1 MAEQKFTPRAE
12 NVLRLAQETALEL
25 GHGYVGCEHILLG
38 LLREDGSAACR
49 ALGEAGVTEEQLREQ
64 LVRTVGHGLS
74 GSLPSQGLT
83 PRARSAVEMAVAE
96 AMRFASPR
104 IGTEHLLL
112 GLLRDG
118 GNMAVRLL
126 AAVGADPK
134 RLYAAV
140 VRRINETPRTAAKEG
155 NRMLRENESGKRG
168 RGLAEFARDLTAM
181 ARMGQLDPV
190 IGRDTE
196 ITRAVQ
202 ILSRRTKNN
211 PVLIG
216 EPGVGKTAVA
226 EGLAQKIA
234 AAEVPDELMDKR
246 LLSLDLSAMVAGT
259 KYRGEFEERVKA
271 LLDEVR
277 REGNVILFLDELHT
291 IVGAGSA
298 EGAVDAANILK
309 PALGRGELRVVGATT
324 LAEYRRYIEKDAA
337 LERRFQP
344 ITVGEPTEEQALVIL
359 RALRP
364 RYESHHRL
372 KISDEALA
380 AAVTLSRR
388 YITGRFLPDKAV
400 DLMDEAASRVRM
412 GTRPDSPEL
421 RAMEAKAAEAERDR
435 AAAVAEQNYER
446 AAMLRDVEHSC
457 REQAE
462 QEREALRRAQREKQ
476 RTVGEEDV
484 AAVVSAWTGVPV
496 TRLTEDEGERLLR
509 LEDTLHAR
517 VVGQDEAVRE
527 VARALRRAR
536 AGLRDPKRPVG
547 SFLFLGPT
555 GVGKTELCR
564 ALADAVFGDEE
575 ALVRLDMSEYM
586 ERHTVSRLVGAP
598 PGYVGYDEGGQLT
611 EKVRRRPWS
620 VVLFD
625 EIEKAHEDVW
635 NLLLQILEDGVLTDA
650 QGRRVDFRN
659 TVLVMT
665 SNVGAKAI
673 TSSAAKLGFAQAED
687 GDGGFA
693 RVKETVM
700 AELRAT
706 FKPEFLNRIDST
718 VVFRRS
724 EPRGRFGHCAADA
737 RGHRAARR
745 GARRHADGRGRGG
758 RAHRGRGL
766 RPALRRAAPAPRD
779 PRRGGGRRGR
789 AAAQRN
795 APRGRRRPHRAR
807 RTERSAFG
815 GRSRRSPPRRRHKK
829 RVSRRLTLFDV
840 PFSALKE
847 KMQQLAAVRDEGTVL
862 AGLFGVHA
870 AAPAVDAAV
879 VEQIR
884 HGIAVVPARR
894 GERFV
899 VGEEQQAVVHVRR
912 VQTLGE
918 GLDKPAVE
926 PFDGLHLALEVAVVG
941 AFVGRLE
948 VQADEVVLLKARP
961 CGL

>member
-1 MAEQKFTPRAE
+1 M
-12 NVLRLAQETALEL
+12 
-25 GHGYVGCEHILLG
+25 
-38 LLREDGSAACR
+38 
-49 ALGEAGVTEEQLREQ
+49 
-64 LVRTVGHGLS
+64 
-74 GSLPSQGLT
+74 
-83 PRARSAVEMAVAE
+83 
-96 AMRFASPR
+96 
-104 IGTEHLLL
+104 
-112 GLLRDG
+112 
-118 GNMAVRLL
+118 
-126 AAVGADPK
+126 
-134 RLYAAV
+134 
-140 VRRINETPRTAAKEG
+140 
-155 NRMLRENESGKRG
+155 
-168 RGLAEFARDLTAM
+168 
-181 ARMGQLDPV
+181 
-190 IGRDTE
+190 
-196 ITRAVQ
+196 
-202 ILSRRTKNN
+202 
-211 PVLIG
+211 
-216 EPGVGKTAVA
+216 
-226 EGLAQKIA
+226 
-234 AAEVPDELMDKR
+234 
-246 LLSLDLSAMVAGT
+246 
-259 KYRGEFEERVKA
+259 KA

-344 ITVGEPTEEQALVIL
+344 ITVGEPTEEQALAIL

-687 GDGGFA
+687 SDGGFA

-718 VVFRRS
+718 VVFRRLS
-724 EPRGRFGHCAADA
+724 RADVSA
-737 RGHRAARR
+737 IARR
-745 GARRHADGRGRGG
+745 MLEATVQ
-758 RAHRGRGL
+758 
-766 RPALRRAAPAPRD
+766 
-779 PRRGGGRRGR
+779 R
-789 AAAQRN
+789 AAAL
-795 APRGRRRPHRAR
+795 GV
-807 RTERSAFG
+807 T
-815 GRSRRSPPRRRHKK
+815 
-829 RVSRRLTLFDV
+829 LTV
-840 PFSALKE
+840 E
-847 KMQQLAAVRDEGTVL
+847 
-862 AGLFGVHA
+862 
-870 AAPAVDAAV
+870 DAAV
-879 VEQIR
+879 ERIADEGFDPLYGARPLRRVIRAEVEDAVAELLLGGTLHAGGAAR
-884 HGIAVVPARR
+884 IAAEDGALR
-894 GERFV
+894 
-899 VGEEQQAVVHVRR
+899 VRR
-912 VQTLGE
+912 E
-918 GLDKPAVE
+918 EPSIPAAAE
-926 PFDGLHLALEVAVVG
+926 T
-941 AFVGRLE
+941 
-948 VQADEVVLLKARP
+948 
-961 CGL
+961 

>member
-1 MAEQKFTPRAE
+1 MNAEKYTQKTLDA
-12 NVLRLAQETALEL
+12 VKTAQSMAQENGNQYLTPEHLLYALVDQDGGL
-25 GHGYVGCEHILLG
+25 IASLFGKMGVDCDG
-38 LLREDGSAACR
+38 LLSELDTLIRRLPKVSGGSGEVYASPETGKILNLAEKTAEKLHDDYISVEHLMLAIFSEGTSDVKQLLQSHGITR
-49 ALGEAGVTEEQLREQ
+49 SRFTDELSKVKTAPVTSDNPEETYDALKKYGTD
-64 LVRTVGHGLS
+64 LVE
-74 GSLPSQGLT
+74 
-83 PRARSAVEMAVAE
+83 RARS
-96 AMRFASPR
+96 
-104 IGTEHLLL
+104 
-112 GLLRDG
+112 
-118 GNMAVRLL
+118 
-126 AAVGADPK
+126 
-134 RLYAAV
+134 
-140 VRRINETPRTAAKEG
+140 KE
-155 NRMLRENESGKRG
+155 
-168 RGLAEFARDLTAM
+168 
-181 ARMGQLDPV
+181 LDPV
-190 IGRDTE
+190 IGRDAE
-196 ITRAVQ
+196 IRNVIR
-202 ILSRRTKNN
+202 ILSRKTKNN

-344 ITVGEPTEEQALVIL
+344 ITVGEPTEEQALAIL

-687 GDGGFA
+687 SDGGFA

-718 VVFRRS
+718 VVFRRLS
-724 EPRGRFGHCAADA
+724 RADVSA
-737 RGHRAARR
+737 IARR
-745 GARRHADGRGRGG
+745 MLKATVQ
-758 RAHRGRGL
+758 
-766 RPALRRAAPAPRD
+766 
-779 PRRGGGRRGR
+779 R
-789 AAAQRN
+789 AAAL
-795 APRGRRRPHRAR
+795 GV
-807 RTERSAFG
+807 T
-815 GRSRRSPPRRRHKK
+815 
-829 RVSRRLTLFDV
+829 LTV
-840 PFSALKE
+840 E
-847 KMQQLAAVRDEGTVL
+847 
-862 AGLFGVHA
+862 
-870 AAPAVDAAV
+870 DAAV
-879 VEQIR
+879 ERIADEGFDPLYGARPLRRVIRAEVEDAVAELLLSGALHAGDAAR
-884 HGIAVVPARR
+884 IAAEDGTLR
-894 GERFV
+894 
-899 VGEEQQAVVHVRR
+899 VRR
-912 VQTLGE
+912 E
-918 GLDKPAVE
+918 EPSIPAAAE
-926 PFDGLHLALEVAVVG
+926 T
-941 AFVGRLE
+941 
-948 VQADEVVLLKARP
+948 
-961 CGL
+961 

>member
-1 MAEQKFTPRAE
+1 M
-12 NVLRLAQETALEL
+12 
-25 GHGYVGCEHILLG
+25 
-38 LLREDGSAACR
+38 
-49 ALGEAGVTEEQLREQ
+49 
-64 LVRTVGHGLS
+64 
-74 GSLPSQGLT
+74 
-83 PRARSAVEMAVAE
+83 
-96 AMRFASPR
+96 
-104 IGTEHLLL
+104 
-112 GLLRDG
+112 
-118 GNMAVRLL
+118 
-126 AAVGADPK
+126 
-134 RLYAAV
+134 
-140 VRRINETPRTAAKEG
+140 
-155 NRMLRENESGKRG
+155 
-168 RGLAEFARDLTAM
+168 
-181 ARMGQLDPV
+181 
-190 IGRDTE
+190 
-196 ITRAVQ
+196 
-202 ILSRRTKNN
+202 
-211 PVLIG
+211 
-216 EPGVGKTAVA
+216 A

-344 ITVGEPTEEQALVIL
+344 ITVGEPTEEQALAIL

-718 VVFRRS
+718 VVFRRLS
-724 EPRGRFGHCAADA
+724 RADVSA
-737 RGHRAARR
+737 IARR
-745 GARRHADGRGRGG
+745 MLKATVQ
-758 RAHRGRGL
+758 
-766 RPALRRAAPAPRD
+766 
-779 PRRGGGRRGR
+779 R
-789 AAAQRN
+789 AAAL
-795 APRGRRRPHRAR
+795 GV
-807 RTERSAFG
+807 T
-815 GRSRRSPPRRRHKK
+815 
-829 RVSRRLTLFDV
+829 LTV
-840 PFSALKE
+840 E
-847 KMQQLAAVRDEGTVL
+847 
-862 AGLFGVHA
+862 
-870 AAPAVDAAV
+870 DAAV
-879 VEQIR
+879 ERIADEGFDPLYGARPLRRVIRAEVEDAVAELLLSGALHAGGAAR
-884 HGIAVVPARR
+884 IAAEDGTLR
-894 GERFV
+894 
-899 VGEEQQAVVHVRR
+899 VRR
-912 VQTLGE
+912 E
-918 GLDKPAVE
+918 EPSIPATAE
-926 PFDGLHLALEVAVVG
+926 T
-941 AFVGRLE
+941 
-948 VQADEVVLLKARP
+948 
-961 CGL
+961 

>member
-1 MAEQKFTPRAE
+1 MNDRKFSLKAEH
-12 NVLRLAQETALEL
+12 VLRCAQAAAGEL
-25 GHGYVGCEHILLG
+25 GHGYVGCEHLL
-38 LLREDGSAACR
+38 LAMLREEDDAACR
-49 ALGEAGVTEEQLREQ
+49 ALNASGVYEPAVRERMIEK
-64 LVRTVGHGLS
+64 LGRGTAERSTV
-74 GSLPSQGLT
+74 QGLT
-83 PRARSAVEMAVAE
+83 PHARCAVELAVGE
-96 AMRFASPR
+96 ALRAGSGE
-104 IGTEHLLL
+104 IEAGHLLL
-112 GLLRDG
+112 GILRDS

-126 AAVGADPK
+126 RSLGVDTK
-134 RLYAAV
+134 KLYSDTLRAMSLSPRKLPLPE
-140 VRRINETPRTAAKEG
+140 VRASRAEAK
-155 NRMLRENESGKRG
+155 NGKT
-168 RGLAEFARDLTAM
+168 LLEFSRDLTAM
-181 ARMGQLDPV
+181 AREGRLDPV
-190 IGRDTE
+190 IGREKE
-196 ITRAVQ
+196 IARALR
-202 ILSRRTKNN
+202 ILTRRTKNN

-216 EPGVGKTAVA
+216 EPGVGKTAIA
-226 EGLAQKIA
+226 EGLAEKIA
-234 AAEVPDELMDKR
+234 AGDVPEELLDKR
-246 LLSLDLSAMVAGT
+246 ILLLDLSGMVAGT
-259 KYRGEFEERVKA
+259 KYRGEFEERIRAV
-271 LLDEVR
+271 LDEVR
-277 REGNVILFLDELHT
+277 RDGNVILFIDELHT

-344 ITVGEPTEEQALVIL
+344 ITVGEPTEEQALAIL

-496 TRLTEDEGERLLR
+496 TRLTEHEGERLLR

-718 VVFRRS
+718 VVFRRLS
-724 EPRGRFGHCAADA
+724 RADVSA
-737 RGHRAARR
+737 IARR
-745 GARRHADGRGRGG
+745 MLKATVQ
-758 RAHRGRGL
+758 
-766 RPALRRAAPAPRD
+766 
-779 PRRGGGRRGR
+779 R
-789 AAAQRN
+789 AAAL
-795 APRGRRRPHRAR
+795 GV
-807 RTERSAFG
+807 T
-815 GRSRRSPPRRRHKK
+815 
-829 RVSRRLTLFDV
+829 LTV
-840 PFSALKE
+840 E
-847 KMQQLAAVRDEGTVL
+847 
-862 AGLFGVHA
+862 
-870 AAPAVDAAV
+870 DAAV
-879 VEQIR
+879 ERIADEGFDPLYGARPLRRVIRAEVEDAVAELLLSGTLHAGDAAR
-884 HGIAVVPARR
+884 IAAEDGALR
-894 GERFV
+894 
-899 VGEEQQAVVHVRR
+899 VRR
-912 VQTLGE
+912 E
-918 GLDKPAVE
+918 EPSIPAAAE
-926 PFDGLHLALEVAVVG
+926 T
-941 AFVGRLE
+941 
-948 VQADEVVLLKARP
+948 
-961 CGL
+961 

>member
-1 MAEQKFTPRAE
+1 
-12 NVLRLAQETALEL
+12 
-25 GHGYVGCEHILLG
+25 
-38 LLREDGSAACR
+38 
-49 ALGEAGVTEEQLREQ
+49 
-64 LVRTVGHGLS
+64 
-74 GSLPSQGLT
+74 
-83 PRARSAVEMAVAE
+83 
-96 AMRFASPR
+96 
-104 IGTEHLLL
+104 
-112 GLLRDG
+112 
-118 GNMAVRLL
+118 
-126 AAVGADPK
+126 
-134 RLYAAV
+134 
-140 VRRINETPRTAAKEG
+140 
-155 NRMLRENESGKRG
+155 MLRENESGKRG

-344 ITVGEPTEEQALVIL
+344 ITVGEPTEEQALAIL

-687 GDGGFA
+687 GDDGFA

-718 VVFRRS
+718 VVFRRLS
-724 EPRGRFGHCAADA
+724 RADVSVI
-737 RGHRAARR
+737 ARR
-745 GARRHADGRGRGG
+745 MLKATVQ
-758 RAHRGRGL
+758 
-766 RPALRRAAPAPRD
+766 
-779 PRRGGGRRGR
+779 R
-789 AAAQRN
+789 AAAL
-795 APRGRRRPHRAR
+795 GV
-807 RTERSAFG
+807 T
-815 GRSRRSPPRRRHKK
+815 
-829 RVSRRLTLFDV
+829 LTV
-840 PFSALKE
+840 E
-847 KMQQLAAVRDEGTVL
+847 
-862 AGLFGVHA
+862 
-870 AAPAVDAAV
+870 DAAV
-879 VEQIR
+879 ERIADEGFDPLYGARPLRRVIRAEVEDAVAELLLSGTLHAGGAAR
-884 HGIAVVPARR
+884 IAAEDGALR
-894 GERFV
+894 
-899 VGEEQQAVVHVRR
+899 VRR
-912 VQTLGE
+912 E
-918 GLDKPAVE
+918 EPSIPAAAE
-926 PFDGLHLALEVAVVG
+926 T
-941 AFVGRLE
+941 
-948 VQADEVVLLKARP
+948 
-961 CGL
+961 

>member
-1 MAEQKFTPRAE
+1 
-12 NVLRLAQETALEL
+12 
-25 GHGYVGCEHILLG
+25 
-38 LLREDGSAACR
+38 
-49 ALGEAGVTEEQLREQ
+49 
-64 LVRTVGHGLS
+64 
-74 GSLPSQGLT
+74 
-83 PRARSAVEMAVAE
+83 
-96 AMRFASPR
+96 
-104 IGTEHLLL
+104 
-112 GLLRDG
+112 
-118 GNMAVRLL
+118 
-126 AAVGADPK
+126 
-134 RLYAAV
+134 
-140 VRRINETPRTAAKEG
+140 
-155 NRMLRENESGKRG
+155 
-168 RGLAEFARDLTAM
+168 M

-718 VVFRRS
+718 VVFRRLS
-724 EPRGRFGHCAADA
+724 RADVSA
-737 RGHRAARR
+737 IARR
-745 GARRHADGRGRGG
+745 MLKATVQ
-758 RAHRGRGL
+758 
-766 RPALRRAAPAPRD
+766 
-779 PRRGGGRRGR
+779 R
-789 AAAQRN
+789 AAAL
-795 APRGRRRPHRAR
+795 GV
-807 RTERSAFG
+807 T
-815 GRSRRSPPRRRHKK
+815 
-829 RVSRRLTLFDV
+829 LTV
-840 PFSALKE
+840 E
-847 KMQQLAAVRDEGTVL
+847 
-862 AGLFGVHA
+862 
-870 AAPAVDAAV
+870 DAAV
-879 VEQIR
+879 ERIADEGFDPLYGARPLRRVIRAEVEDAVAELLLSGTLHAGDAAR
-884 HGIAVVPARR
+884 IAAEDGALR
-894 GERFV
+894 
-899 VGEEQQAVVHVRR
+899 VRR
-912 VQTLGE
+912 E
-918 GLDKPAVE
+918 EPSIPAAAE
-926 PFDGLHLALEVAVVG
+926 T
-941 AFVGRLE
+941 
-948 VQADEVVLLKARP
+948 
-961 CGL
+961 

>member
-1 MAEQKFTPRAE
+1 M
-12 NVLRLAQETALEL
+12 
-25 GHGYVGCEHILLG
+25 
-38 LLREDGSAACR
+38 
-49 ALGEAGVTEEQLREQ
+49 
-64 LVRTVGHGLS
+64 
-74 GSLPSQGLT
+74 
-83 PRARSAVEMAVAE
+83 
-96 AMRFASPR
+96 
-104 IGTEHLLL
+104 
-112 GLLRDG
+112 
-118 GNMAVRLL
+118 
-126 AAVGADPK
+126 
-134 RLYAAV
+134 
-140 VRRINETPRTAAKEG
+140 
-155 NRMLRENESGKRG
+155 
-168 RGLAEFARDLTAM
+168 
-181 ARMGQLDPV
+181 
-190 IGRDTE
+190 
-196 ITRAVQ
+196 
-202 ILSRRTKNN
+202 
-211 PVLIG
+211 
-216 EPGVGKTAVA
+216 A

-344 ITVGEPTEEQALVIL
+344 ITVGEPTEEQALAIL

-527 VARALRRAR
+527 VAHALRRAR

-718 VVFRRS
+718 VVFRRLS
-724 EPRGRFGHCAADA
+724 RADVSA
-737 RGHRAARR
+737 IARR
-745 GARRHADGRGRGG
+745 MLEATVQ
-758 RAHRGRGL
+758 
-766 RPALRRAAPAPRD
+766 
-779 PRRGGGRRGR
+779 R
-789 AAAQRN
+789 AAAL
-795 APRGRRRPHRAR
+795 GV
-807 RTERSAFG
+807 T
-815 GRSRRSPPRRRHKK
+815 
-829 RVSRRLTLFDV
+829 LTV
-840 PFSALKE
+840 E
-847 KMQQLAAVRDEGTVL
+847 
-862 AGLFGVHA
+862 
-870 AAPAVDAAV
+870 DAAV
-879 VEQIR
+879 ERIADEGFDPLYGARPLRRVIRAEVED
-884 HGIAVVPARR
+884 AVAELLLSGTLHAGGAARIGAEDGTLR
-894 GERFV
+894 
-899 VGEEQQAVVHVRR
+899 VRR
-912 VQTLGE
+912 E
-918 GLDKPAVE
+918 EPSIPAAAE
-926 PFDGLHLALEVAVVG
+926 T
-941 AFVGRLE
+941 
-948 VQADEVVLLKARP
+948 
-961 CGL
+961 

>member
-1 MAEQKFTPRAE
+1 MRKPGYSAALSCVLVRAE
-12 NVLRLAQETALEL
+12 SAAREL
-25 GHGYVGCEHILLG
+25 G
-38 LLREDGSAACR
+38 S
-49 ALGEAGVTEEQLREQ
+49 GVT
-64 LVRTVGHGLS
+64 
-74 GSLPSQGLT
+74 
-83 PRARSAVEMAVAE
+83 
-96 AMRFASPR
+96 
-104 IGTEHLLL
+104 GTEHLLL
-112 GLLRDG
+112 ALAQEKISSAGKILICQGAEGRLLRCMLLTQPRPARRSGRPGLSGAASRALDAARREAARLG
-118 GNMAVRLL
+118 AALCQPEHLLL
-126 AAVGADPK
+126 ALTRDEG
-134 RLYAAV
+134 YAAARV
-140 VRRINETPRTAAKEG
+140 LLTLGVDLNCVFSETYDRLRIQNAARAAGGQSELKLLELYCE
-155 NRMLRENESGKRG
+155 NMLDR
-168 RGLAEFARDLTAM
+168 AAQT
-181 ARMGQLDPV
+181 DPV
-190 IGRDTE
+190 VGRE
-196 ITRAVQ
+196 AELAQLMQV
-202 ILSRRTKNN
+202 LSRRGKNN
-211 PVLIG
+211 PALIG
-216 EPGVGKTAVA
+216 EPGVGKTAVVEA
-226 EGLAQKIA
+226 LAQRLA
-234 AAEVPDELMDKR
+234 CGDVPQALRGKKLYCLNMAN
-246 LLSLDLSAMVAGT
+246 LLAGT
-259 KYRGEFEERVKA
+259 KYRGEFEERVRDI
-271 LLDEVR
+271 LQEIR
-277 REGNVILFLDELHT
+277 RCGNVILFVDEMHT

-344 ITVGEPTEEQALVIL
+344 ITVGEPTEEQALAIL

-484 AAVVSAWTGVPV
+484 AAVVSAWSGVPV

-718 VVFRRS
+718 VVFRRLS
-724 EPRGRFGHCAADA
+724 RADVSA
-737 RGHRAARR
+737 IARR
-745 GARRHADGRGRGG
+745 MLKATVQ
-758 RAHRGRGL
+758 
-766 RPALRRAAPAPRD
+766 
-779 PRRGGGRRGR
+779 R
-789 AAAQRN
+789 AAAL
-795 APRGRRRPHRAR
+795 GV
-807 RTERSAFG
+807 T
-815 GRSRRSPPRRRHKK
+815 
-829 RVSRRLTLFDV
+829 LTV
-840 PFSALKE
+840 E
-847 KMQQLAAVRDEGTVL
+847 
-862 AGLFGVHA
+862 
-870 AAPAVDAAV
+870 DAAV
-879 VEQIR
+879 ERIADEGFDPLYGARPLRRVIRAEVEDAVAELLLSGALHAGDAAR
-884 HGIAVVPARR
+884 IAAEDGTLR
-894 GERFV
+894 
-899 VGEEQQAVVHVRR
+899 VRR
-912 VQTLGE
+912 KE
-918 GLDKPAVE
+918 PSIPAAAE
-926 PFDGLHLALEVAVVG
+926 T
-941 AFVGRLE
+941 
-948 VQADEVVLLKARP
+948 
-961 CGL
+961 

>member
-1 MAEQKFTPRAE
+1 
-12 NVLRLAQETALEL
+12 
-25 GHGYVGCEHILLG
+25 
-38 LLREDGSAACR
+38 
-49 ALGEAGVTEEQLREQ
+49 
-64 LVRTVGHGLS
+64 
-74 GSLPSQGLT
+74 
-83 PRARSAVEMAVAE
+83 
-96 AMRFASPR
+96 
-104 IGTEHLLL
+104 
-112 GLLRDG
+112 
-118 GNMAVRLL
+118 
-126 AAVGADPK
+126 
-134 RLYAAV
+134 
-140 VRRINETPRTAAKEG
+140 
-155 NRMLRENESGKRG
+155 MLRENESGKRG

-687 GDGGFA
+687 SDGGFA

-718 VVFRRS
+718 VVFRRLS
-724 EPRGRFGHCAADA
+724 RADVSVI
-737 RGHRAARR
+737 ARR
-745 GARRHADGRGRGG
+745 MLEATVQ
-758 RAHRGRGL
+758 
-766 RPALRRAAPAPRD
+766 
-779 PRRGGGRRGR
+779 R
-789 AAAQRN
+789 AAAL
-795 APRGRRRPHRAR
+795 GV
-807 RTERSAFG
+807 T
-815 GRSRRSPPRRRHKK
+815 
-829 RVSRRLTLFDV
+829 LTV
-840 PFSALKE
+840 E
-847 KMQQLAAVRDEGTVL
+847 
-862 AGLFGVHA
+862 
-870 AAPAVDAAV
+870 DAAV
-879 VEQIR
+879 ERIADEGFDPLYGARPLRRVIRAEVED
-884 HGIAVVPARR
+884 AVAELLLSGTLHAGGAARIGAEDGTLR
-894 GERFV
+894 
-899 VGEEQQAVVHVRR
+899 VRR
-912 VQTLGE
+912 E
-918 GLDKPAVE
+918 EPSIPAAAE
-926 PFDGLHLALEVAVVG
+926 T
-941 AFVGRLE
+941 
-948 VQADEVVLLKARP
+948 
-961 CGL
+961 

>member
-1 MAEQKFTPRAE
+1 
-12 NVLRLAQETALEL
+12 
-25 GHGYVGCEHILLG
+25 
-38 LLREDGSAACR
+38 
-49 ALGEAGVTEEQLREQ
+49 
-64 LVRTVGHGLS
+64 
-74 GSLPSQGLT
+74 
-83 PRARSAVEMAVAE
+83 
-96 AMRFASPR
+96 
-104 IGTEHLLL
+104 
-112 GLLRDG
+112 
-118 GNMAVRLL
+118 
-126 AAVGADPK
+126 
-134 RLYAAV
+134 
-140 VRRINETPRTAAKEG
+140 
-155 NRMLRENESGKRG
+155 MLRENESGKRG

-344 ITVGEPTEEQALVIL
+344 ITVGEPTEEQALAIL

-718 VVFRRS
+718 VVFRRLS
-724 EPRGRFGHCAADA
+724 RADVSA
-737 RGHRAARR
+737 IARR
-745 GARRHADGRGRGG
+745 MLEATVQ
-758 RAHRGRGL
+758 
-766 RPALRRAAPAPRD
+766 
-779 PRRGGGRRGR
+779 R
-789 AAAQRN
+789 AAAL
-795 APRGRRRPHRAR
+795 GV
-807 RTERSAFG
+807 T
-815 GRSRRSPPRRRHKK
+815 
-829 RVSRRLTLFDV
+829 LTV
-840 PFSALKE
+840 E
-847 KMQQLAAVRDEGTVL
+847 
-862 AGLFGVHA
+862 
-870 AAPAVDAAV
+870 DAAV
-879 VEQIR
+879 ERIADEGFDPLYGARPLRRVIRAEVEDAVAELLLSGALHAGDAAR
-884 HGIAVVPARR
+884 IAAEDGTLR
-894 GERFV
+894 
-899 VGEEQQAVVHVRR
+899 VRR
-912 VQTLGE
+912 E
-918 GLDKPAVE
+918 EPSIPAAAE
-926 PFDGLHLALEVAVVG
+926 T
-941 AFVGRLE
+941 
-948 VQADEVVLLKARP
+948 
-961 CGL
+961 

>member
-1 MAEQKFTPRAE
+1 MQKIPRKPRLRGVPRIAFAAALTALTLWTVGVAATAHSLSDAAER
-12 NVLRLAQETALEL
+12 LRQETALPL
-25 GHGYVGCEHILLG
+25 A
-38 LLREDGSAACR
+38 LLRYEMGGEEADELSLGASL
-49 ALGEAGVTEEQLREQ
+49 AL
-64 LVRTVGHGLS
+64 S
-74 GSLPSQGLT
+74 LT
-83 PRARSAVEMAVAE
+83 PILADARSEVTQAWSSELQLPPDETKPDTEDHEGTTLSDAQTGETV
-96 AMRFASPR
+96 PR
-104 IGTEHLLL
+104 
-112 GLLRDG
+112 
-118 GNMAVRLL
+118 
-126 AAVGADPK
+126 GADNGVPS
-134 RLYAAV
+134 RTLRVGDPSGYTV
-140 VRRINETPRTAAKEG
+140 LGNVCINNGSKCTLDA
-155 NRMLRENESGKRG
+155 SQ
-168 RGLAEFARDLTAM
+168 LTGA
-181 ARMGQLDPV
+181 P
-190 IGRDTE
+190 
-196 ITRAVQ
+196 
-202 ILSRRTKNN
+202 
-211 PVLIG
+211 
-216 EPGVGKTAVA
+216 
-226 EGLAQKIA
+226 A
-234 AAEVPDELMDKR
+234 AAECPADGPQVLIVHTHGTEAYTMPAGEEYEASDDHRTLEKEKNMIRVGDEIARVLTDAGLGVLHDR
-246 LLSLDLSAMVAGT
+246 ELYDYPNYSGAYNRSLAAIE
-259 KYRGEFEERVKA
+259 KYRAEYPS
-271 LLDEVR
+271 LLYILDVHR
-277 REGNVILFLDELHT
+277 DAVADSEGNNYKLLCAEEPGAAQLEFVIGSSGGGLEHPDWRENLKLACAVQETLYAKYPT
-291 IVGAGSA
+291 LMRPVTVRNSRYNQQVTAGSLLI
-298 EGAVDAANILK
+298 E
-309 PALGRGELRVVGATT
+309 VGTAGNS
-324 LAEYRRYIEKDAA
+324 L
-337 LERRFQP
+337 
-344 ITVGEPTEEQALVIL
+344 
-359 RALRP
+359 
-364 RYESHHRL
+364 
-372 KISDEALA
+372 DEALA

-718 VVFRRS
+718 VVFRRLS
-724 EPRGRFGHCAADA
+724 RADVSA
-737 RGHRAARR
+737 IARR
-745 GARRHADGRGRGG
+745 MLEATVQ
-758 RAHRGRGL
+758 
-766 RPALRRAAPAPRD
+766 
-779 PRRGGGRRGR
+779 R
-789 AAAQRN
+789 AAAL
-795 APRGRRRPHRAR
+795 GV
-807 RTERSAFG
+807 T
-815 GRSRRSPPRRRHKK
+815 
-829 RVSRRLTLFDV
+829 LTV
-840 PFSALKE
+840 E
-847 KMQQLAAVRDEGTVL
+847 
-862 AGLFGVHA
+862 
-870 AAPAVDAAV
+870 DAAV
-879 VEQIR
+879 ERIADEGFDPLYGARPLRRVIRAEVED
-884 HGIAVVPARR
+884 AVAELLLSGTLHAGDAARIGAEDGTLR
-894 GERFV
+894 
-899 VGEEQQAVVHVRR
+899 VRR
-912 VQTLGE
+912 E
-918 GLDKPAVE
+918 EPSIPAAAE
-926 PFDGLHLALEVAVVG
+926 T
-941 AFVGRLE
+941 
-948 VQADEVVLLKARP
+948 
-961 CGL
+961 

>member
-1 MAEQKFTPRAE
+1 
-12 NVLRLAQETALEL
+12 
-25 GHGYVGCEHILLG
+25 
-38 LLREDGSAACR
+38 
-49 ALGEAGVTEEQLREQ
+49 
-64 LVRTVGHGLS
+64 
-74 GSLPSQGLT
+74 
-83 PRARSAVEMAVAE
+83 
-96 AMRFASPR
+96 
-104 IGTEHLLL
+104 
-112 GLLRDG
+112 
-118 GNMAVRLL
+118 
-126 AAVGADPK
+126 
-134 RLYAAV
+134 
-140 VRRINETPRTAAKEG
+140 
-155 NRMLRENESGKRG
+155 
-168 RGLAEFARDLTAM
+168 
-181 ARMGQLDPV
+181 
-190 IGRDTE
+190 
-196 ITRAVQ
+196 
-202 ILSRRTKNN
+202 
-211 PVLIG
+211 
-216 EPGVGKTAVA
+216 
-226 EGLAQKIA
+226 
-234 AAEVPDELMDKR
+234 
-246 LLSLDLSAMVAGT
+246 MVAGT

-344 ITVGEPTEEQALVIL
+344 ITVGEPTEEQALAIL

-484 AAVVSAWTGVPV
+484 AAVVSAWSGVPV

-718 VVFRRS
+718 VVFRRLS
-724 EPRGRFGHCAADA
+724 RADVSA
-737 RGHRAARR
+737 IARR
-745 GARRHADGRGRGG
+745 MLEATVQ
-758 RAHRGRGL
+758 
-766 RPALRRAAPAPRD
+766 
-779 PRRGGGRRGR
+779 R
-789 AAAQRN
+789 AAAL
-795 APRGRRRPHRAR
+795 GV
-807 RTERSAFG
+807 T
-815 GRSRRSPPRRRHKK
+815 
-829 RVSRRLTLFDV
+829 LTV
-840 PFSALKE
+840 E
-847 KMQQLAAVRDEGTVL
+847 
-862 AGLFGVHA
+862 
-870 AAPAVDAAV
+870 DAAV
-879 VEQIR
+879 ERIADEGFDPLYGARPLRRVIRAEVEDAVAELLLSGTLHAGGAAR
-884 HGIAVVPARR
+884 IAAEDGALR
-894 GERFV
+894 
-899 VGEEQQAVVHVRR
+899 VRR
-912 VQTLGE
+912 E
-918 GLDKPAVE
+918 EPSIPAAAE
-926 PFDGLHLALEVAVVG
+926 T
-941 AFVGRLE
+941 
-948 VQADEVVLLKARP
+948 
-961 CGL
+961 

>member
-1 MAEQKFTPRAE
+1 
-12 NVLRLAQETALEL
+12 
-25 GHGYVGCEHILLG
+25 
-38 LLREDGSAACR
+38 
-49 ALGEAGVTEEQLREQ
+49 
-64 LVRTVGHGLS
+64 
-74 GSLPSQGLT
+74 
-83 PRARSAVEMAVAE
+83 
-96 AMRFASPR
+96 
-104 IGTEHLLL
+104 
-112 GLLRDG
+112 
-118 GNMAVRLL
+118 
-126 AAVGADPK
+126 
-134 RLYAAV
+134 
-140 VRRINETPRTAAKEG
+140 
-155 NRMLRENESGKRG
+155 
-168 RGLAEFARDLTAM
+168 
-181 ARMGQLDPV
+181 
-190 IGRDTE
+190 
-196 ITRAVQ
+196 
-202 ILSRRTKNN
+202 
-211 PVLIG
+211 
-216 EPGVGKTAVA
+216 
-226 EGLAQKIA
+226 
-234 AAEVPDELMDKR
+234 
-246 LLSLDLSAMVAGT
+246 MVAGT

-291 IVGAGSA
+291 IIGAGSA

-344 ITVGEPTEEQALVIL
+344 ITVGEPTEEQALAIL

-687 GDGGFA
+687 SDGGFA

-718 VVFRRS
+718 VVFRRLS
-724 EPRGRFGHCAADA
+724 RADVSVI
-737 RGHRAARR
+737 ARR
-745 GARRHADGRGRGG
+745 MLEATVQ
-758 RAHRGRGL
+758 
-766 RPALRRAAPAPRD
+766 
-779 PRRGGGRRGR
+779 R
-789 AAAQRN
+789 AAAL
-795 APRGRRRPHRAR
+795 GV
-807 RTERSAFG
+807 T
-815 GRSRRSPPRRRHKK
+815 
-829 RVSRRLTLFDV
+829 LTV
-840 PFSALKE
+840 E
-847 KMQQLAAVRDEGTVL
+847 
-862 AGLFGVHA
+862 
-870 AAPAVDAAV
+870 DAAV
-879 VEQIR
+879 ERIADEGFDPLYGARPLRRVIRAEVED
-884 HGIAVVPARR
+884 AVAELLLSGTLHAGGAARIGAEDGTLR
-894 GERFV
+894 
-899 VGEEQQAVVHVRR
+899 VRR
-912 VQTLGE
+912 E
-918 GLDKPAVE
+918 EPSIPAAAE
-926 PFDGLHLALEVAVVG
+926 T
-941 AFVGRLE
+941 
-948 VQADEVVLLKARP
+948 
-961 CGL
+961 

>member
-1 MAEQKFTPRAE
+1 MNAEKYTQKTLDA
-12 NVLRLAQETALEL
+12 VKTAQSMAQENGNQYLTPEHLLYALVDQDGGL
-25 GHGYVGCEHILLG
+25 IASLFGKMGVDCDG
-38 LLREDGSAACR
+38 LLSELDTLIRRLPKVSGGSGEVYASPETGKILNLAEKTAEKLHDDYISVEHLMLAIFSEGTSDVKQLLQSHGITR
-49 ALGEAGVTEEQLREQ
+49 SRFTDELSKVKTTPVTSDNPEETYDALKKYGTD
-64 LVRTVGHGLS
+64 LVE
-74 GSLPSQGLT
+74 
-83 PRARSAVEMAVAE
+83 RARS
-96 AMRFASPR
+96 
-104 IGTEHLLL
+104 
-112 GLLRDG
+112 
-118 GNMAVRLL
+118 
-126 AAVGADPK
+126 
-134 RLYAAV
+134 
-140 VRRINETPRTAAKEG
+140 KE
-155 NRMLRENESGKRG
+155 
-168 RGLAEFARDLTAM
+168 
-181 ARMGQLDPV
+181 LDPV
-190 IGRDTE
+190 IGRDAE
-196 ITRAVQ
+196 IRNVIR
-202 ILSRRTKNN
+202 ILSRKTKNN

-344 ITVGEPTEEQALVIL
+344 ITVGEPTEEQALAIL

-484 AAVVSAWTGVPV
+484 AAVVSAWSGVPV
-496 TRLTEDEGERLLR
+496 TRLTEHEGERLLR

-718 VVFRRS
+718 VVFRRLS
-724 EPRGRFGHCAADA
+724 RADVSA
-737 RGHRAARR
+737 IARR
-745 GARRHADGRGRGG
+745 MLKATVQ
-758 RAHRGRGL
+758 
-766 RPALRRAAPAPRD
+766 
-779 PRRGGGRRGR
+779 R
-789 AAAQRN
+789 AAAL
-795 APRGRRRPHRAR
+795 G
-807 RTERSAFG
+807 
-815 GRSRRSPPRRRHKK
+815 
-829 RVSRRLTLFDV
+829 VTLMV
-840 PFSALKE
+840 E
-847 KMQQLAAVRDEGTVL
+847 
-862 AGLFGVHA
+862 
-870 AAPAVDAAV
+870 DAAV
-879 VEQIR
+879 ERIADEGFDPLYGARPLRRVIRAEVEDAVAELLLSGTLHAGGAAR
-884 HGIAVVPARR
+884 IAVEDGALR
-894 GERFV
+894 
-899 VGEEQQAVVHVRR
+899 VRR
-912 VQTLGE
+912 E
-918 GLDKPAVE
+918 EPSIPAAAE
-926 PFDGLHLALEVAVVG
+926 T
-941 AFVGRLE
+941 
-948 VQADEVVLLKARP
+948 
-961 CGL
+961 

>member
-1 MAEQKFTPRAE
+1 M
-12 NVLRLAQETALEL
+12 
-25 GHGYVGCEHILLG
+25 
-38 LLREDGSAACR
+38 
-49 ALGEAGVTEEQLREQ
+49 
-64 LVRTVGHGLS
+64 
-74 GSLPSQGLT
+74 
-83 PRARSAVEMAVAE
+83 
-96 AMRFASPR
+96 
-104 IGTEHLLL
+104 
-112 GLLRDG
+112 
-118 GNMAVRLL
+118 
-126 AAVGADPK
+126 
-134 RLYAAV
+134 
-140 VRRINETPRTAAKEG
+140 
-155 NRMLRENESGKRG
+155 
-168 RGLAEFARDLTAM
+168 
-181 ARMGQLDPV
+181 
-190 IGRDTE
+190 
-196 ITRAVQ
+196 Q

-344 ITVGEPTEEQALVIL
+344 ITVGEPTEEQALAIL

-718 VVFRRS
+718 VVFRRLS
-724 EPRGRFGHCAADA
+724 RADVSA
-737 RGHRAARR
+737 IARR
-745 GARRHADGRGRGG
+745 MLKATVQ
-758 RAHRGRGL
+758 
-766 RPALRRAAPAPRD
+766 
-779 PRRGGGRRGR
+779 R
-789 AAAQRN
+789 AAAL
-795 APRGRRRPHRAR
+795 GV
-807 RTERSAFG
+807 T
-815 GRSRRSPPRRRHKK
+815 
-829 RVSRRLTLFDV
+829 LTV
-840 PFSALKE
+840 E
-847 KMQQLAAVRDEGTVL
+847 
-862 AGLFGVHA
+862 
-870 AAPAVDAAV
+870 DAAV
-879 VEQIR
+879 ERIADEGFDPLYGARPLRRVIRAEVEDAVAELLLSGALHAGGAAR
-884 HGIAVVPARR
+884 IAAEDGTLR
-894 GERFV
+894 
-899 VGEEQQAVVHVRR
+899 VRR
-912 VQTLGE
+912 E
-918 GLDKPAVE
+918 EPSIPAAAE
-926 PFDGLHLALEVAVVG
+926 T
-941 AFVGRLE
+941 
-948 VQADEVVLLKARP
+948 
-961 CGL
+961 

>member
-1 MAEQKFTPRAE
+1 
-12 NVLRLAQETALEL
+12 
-25 GHGYVGCEHILLG
+25 
-38 LLREDGSAACR
+38 
-49 ALGEAGVTEEQLREQ
+49 
-64 LVRTVGHGLS
+64 
-74 GSLPSQGLT
+74 
-83 PRARSAVEMAVAE
+83 
-96 AMRFASPR
+96 
-104 IGTEHLLL
+104 
-112 GLLRDG
+112 
-118 GNMAVRLL
+118 
-126 AAVGADPK
+126 
-134 RLYAAV
+134 
-140 VRRINETPRTAAKEG
+140 
-155 NRMLRENESGKRG
+155 MLRENESGKRG

-309 PALGRGELRVVGATT
+309 PTLGRGELRVVGATT

-344 ITVGEPTEEQALVIL
+344 ITVGEPTEEQALAIL

-527 VARALRRAR
+527 VAHALRRAR

-687 GDGGFA
+687 SDGGFA

-718 VVFRRS
+718 VVFRRLS
-724 EPRGRFGHCAADA
+724 RADVSVI
-737 RGHRAARR
+737 ARR
-745 GARRHADGRGRGG
+745 MLEATVQ
-758 RAHRGRGL
+758 
-766 RPALRRAAPAPRD
+766 
-779 PRRGGGRRGR
+779 R
-789 AAAQRN
+789 AAAL
-795 APRGRRRPHRAR
+795 GV
-807 RTERSAFG
+807 T
-815 GRSRRSPPRRRHKK
+815 
-829 RVSRRLTLFDV
+829 LTV
-840 PFSALKE
+840 E
-847 KMQQLAAVRDEGTVL
+847 
-862 AGLFGVHA
+862 
-870 AAPAVDAAV
+870 DAAV
-879 VEQIR
+879 ERIADEGFDPLYGARPLRRVIRAEVEDAVAELLLSGTLHAGGAAR
-884 HGIAVVPARR
+884 IAAEDGTLR
-894 GERFV
+894 
-899 VGEEQQAVVHVRR
+899 VRR
-912 VQTLGE
+912 E
-918 GLDKPAVE
+918 EPSIPAAAE
-926 PFDGLHLALEVAVVG
+926 T
-941 AFVGRLE
+941 
-948 VQADEVVLLKARP
+948 
-961 CGL
+961 

>member
-1 MAEQKFTPRAE
+1 
-12 NVLRLAQETALEL
+12 
-25 GHGYVGCEHILLG
+25 
-38 LLREDGSAACR
+38 
-49 ALGEAGVTEEQLREQ
+49 
-64 LVRTVGHGLS
+64 
-74 GSLPSQGLT
+74 
-83 PRARSAVEMAVAE
+83 
-96 AMRFASPR
+96 
-104 IGTEHLLL
+104 
-112 GLLRDG
+112 
-118 GNMAVRLL
+118 
-126 AAVGADPK
+126 
-134 RLYAAV
+134 
-140 VRRINETPRTAAKEG
+140 
-155 NRMLRENESGKRG
+155 MLRENESGKRG

-344 ITVGEPTEEQALVIL
+344 ITVGEPTEEQALAIL

-372 KISDEALA
+372 KVSDEALA

-484 AAVVSAWTGVPV
+484 AAVVSAWSGVPV

-718 VVFRRS
+718 VVFRRLS
-724 EPRGRFGHCAADA
+724 RADVSA
-737 RGHRAARR
+737 IARR
-745 GARRHADGRGRGG
+745 MLEATVQ
-758 RAHRGRGL
+758 
-766 RPALRRAAPAPRD
+766 
-779 PRRGGGRRGR
+779 R
-789 AAAQRN
+789 AAAL
-795 APRGRRRPHRAR
+795 GV
-807 RTERSAFG
+807 T
-815 GRSRRSPPRRRHKK
+815 
-829 RVSRRLTLFDV
+829 LTV
-840 PFSALKE
+840 E
-847 KMQQLAAVRDEGTVL
+847 
-862 AGLFGVHA
+862 
-870 AAPAVDAAV
+870 DAAV
-879 VEQIR
+879 ERIADEGFDPLYGARPLRRVIRAEVEDAVAELLLSGTLHAGGAAR
-884 HGIAVVPARR
+884 IAAEDGALR
-894 GERFV
+894 
-899 VGEEQQAVVHVRR
+899 VRR
-912 VQTLGE
+912 E
-918 GLDKPAVE
+918 EPSIPAAAE
-926 PFDGLHLALEVAVVG
+926 T
-941 AFVGRLE
+941 
-948 VQADEVVLLKARP
+948 
-961 CGL
+961 

>member
-1 MAEQKFTPRAE
+1 
-12 NVLRLAQETALEL
+12 
-25 GHGYVGCEHILLG
+25 
-38 LLREDGSAACR
+38 
-49 ALGEAGVTEEQLREQ
+49 
-64 LVRTVGHGLS
+64 
-74 GSLPSQGLT
+74 
-83 PRARSAVEMAVAE
+83 
-96 AMRFASPR
+96 
-104 IGTEHLLL
+104 
-112 GLLRDG
+112 
-118 GNMAVRLL
+118 
-126 AAVGADPK
+126 
-134 RLYAAV
+134 
-140 VRRINETPRTAAKEG
+140 
-155 NRMLRENESGKRG
+155 
-168 RGLAEFARDLTAM
+168 M

-344 ITVGEPTEEQALVIL
+344 ITVGEPTEEQALAIL

-412 GTRPDSPEL
+412 GTHPDSPEL

-718 VVFRRS
+718 VVFRRLS
-724 EPRGRFGHCAADA
+724 RADVSVI
-737 RGHRAARR
+737 ARR
-745 GARRHADGRGRGG
+745 MLKATVQ
-758 RAHRGRGL
+758 
-766 RPALRRAAPAPRD
+766 
-779 PRRGGGRRGR
+779 R
-789 AAAQRN
+789 AAAL
-795 APRGRRRPHRAR
+795 GV
-807 RTERSAFG
+807 T
-815 GRSRRSPPRRRHKK
+815 
-829 RVSRRLTLFDV
+829 LTV
-840 PFSALKE
+840 E
-847 KMQQLAAVRDEGTVL
+847 
-862 AGLFGVHA
+862 
-870 AAPAVDAAV
+870 DAAV
-879 VEQIR
+879 ERIADEGFDPLYGARPLRRVIRAEVEDAVAELLLSGTLHAGGAAR
-884 HGIAVVPARR
+884 IAAEDGALR
-894 GERFV
+894 
-899 VGEEQQAVVHVRR
+899 VRR
-912 VQTLGE
+912 E
-918 GLDKPAVE
+918 EPSIPAAAE
-926 PFDGLHLALEVAVVG
+926 T
-941 AFVGRLE
+941 
-948 VQADEVVLLKARP
+948 
-961 CGL
+961 

>member
-1 MAEQKFTPRAE
+1 
-12 NVLRLAQETALEL
+12 
-25 GHGYVGCEHILLG
+25 
-38 LLREDGSAACR
+38 
-49 ALGEAGVTEEQLREQ
+49 
-64 LVRTVGHGLS
+64 
-74 GSLPSQGLT
+74 
-83 PRARSAVEMAVAE
+83 
-96 AMRFASPR
+96 
-104 IGTEHLLL
+104 
-112 GLLRDG
+112 
-118 GNMAVRLL
+118 
-126 AAVGADPK
+126 
-134 RLYAAV
+134 
-140 VRRINETPRTAAKEG
+140 
-155 NRMLRENESGKRG
+155 
-168 RGLAEFARDLTAM
+168 M

-344 ITVGEPTEEQALVIL
+344 ITVGEPTEEQALAIL

-412 GTRPDSPEL
+412 GTHPDSPEL

-718 VVFRRS
+718 VVFRRLS
-724 EPRGRFGHCAADA
+724 RADVSVI
-737 RGHRAARR
+737 ARR
-745 GARRHADGRGRGG
+745 MLKATVQ
-758 RAHRGRGL
+758 
-766 RPALRRAAPAPRD
+766 
-779 PRRGGGRRGR
+779 R
-789 AAAQRN
+789 AAAL
-795 APRGRRRPHRAR
+795 GV
-807 RTERSAFG
+807 T
-815 GRSRRSPPRRRHKK
+815 
-829 RVSRRLTLFDV
+829 LTV
-840 PFSALKE
+840 E
-847 KMQQLAAVRDEGTVL
+847 
-862 AGLFGVHA
+862 
-870 AAPAVDAAV
+870 DAAV
-879 VEQIR
+879 ERIADEGFDPLYGARPLRRVIRAEVEDAVAELLLSGALHAGGAAR
-884 HGIAVVPARR
+884 IAAEDGTLR
-894 GERFV
+894 
-899 VGEEQQAVVHVRR
+899 VRR
-912 VQTLGE
+912 E
-918 GLDKPAVE
+918 EPSIPAAAE
-926 PFDGLHLALEVAVVG
+926 T
-941 AFVGRLE
+941 
-948 VQADEVVLLKARP
+948 
-961 CGL
+961 

>member
-1 MAEQKFTPRAE
+1 M
-12 NVLRLAQETALEL
+12 
-25 GHGYVGCEHILLG
+25 
-38 LLREDGSAACR
+38 
-49 ALGEAGVTEEQLREQ
+49 
-64 LVRTVGHGLS
+64 
-74 GSLPSQGLT
+74 
-83 PRARSAVEMAVAE
+83 
-96 AMRFASPR
+96 
-104 IGTEHLLL
+104 
-112 GLLRDG
+112 
-118 GNMAVRLL
+118 
-126 AAVGADPK
+126 
-134 RLYAAV
+134 
-140 VRRINETPRTAAKEG
+140 
-155 NRMLRENESGKRG
+155 
-168 RGLAEFARDLTAM
+168 
-181 ARMGQLDPV
+181 
-190 IGRDTE
+190 
-196 ITRAVQ
+196 
-202 ILSRRTKNN
+202 
-211 PVLIG
+211 
-216 EPGVGKTAVA
+216 
-226 EGLAQKIA
+226 
-234 AAEVPDELMDKR
+234 
-246 LLSLDLSAMVAGT
+246 
-259 KYRGEFEERVKA
+259 
-271 LLDEVR
+271 R

-344 ITVGEPTEEQALVIL
+344 ITVGEPTEEQALAIL

-687 GDGGFA
+687 SDGGFA

-718 VVFRRS
+718 VVFRRLS
-724 EPRGRFGHCAADA
+724 RADVS
-737 RGHRAARR
+737 GIARR
-745 GARRHADGRGRGG
+745 MLKATVQ
-758 RAHRGRGL
+758 
-766 RPALRRAAPAPRD
+766 
-779 PRRGGGRRGR
+779 R
-789 AAAQRN
+789 AAAL
-795 APRGRRRPHRAR
+795 GV
-807 RTERSAFG
+807 T
-815 GRSRRSPPRRRHKK
+815 
-829 RVSRRLTLFDV
+829 LTV
-840 PFSALKE
+840 E
-847 KMQQLAAVRDEGTVL
+847 
-862 AGLFGVHA
+862 
-870 AAPAVDAAV
+870 DAAV
-879 VEQIR
+879 ERIADEGFDPLYGARPLRRVIRAEVEDAVAELLLSGTLHAGDAAR
-884 HGIAVVPARR
+884 IAAEDGALR
-894 GERFV
+894 
-899 VGEEQQAVVHVRR
+899 VRR
-912 VQTLGE
+912 E
-918 GLDKPAVE
+918 EPSIPAAAE
-926 PFDGLHLALEVAVVG
+926 T
-941 AFVGRLE
+941 
-948 VQADEVVLLKARP
+948 
-961 CGL
+961 

>member
-1 MAEQKFTPRAE
+1 M
-12 NVLRLAQETALEL
+12 
-25 GHGYVGCEHILLG
+25 
-38 LLREDGSAACR
+38 
-49 ALGEAGVTEEQLREQ
+49 
-64 LVRTVGHGLS
+64 
-74 GSLPSQGLT
+74 
-83 PRARSAVEMAVAE
+83 
-96 AMRFASPR
+96 
-104 IGTEHLLL
+104 
-112 GLLRDG
+112 
-118 GNMAVRLL
+118 
-126 AAVGADPK
+126 
-134 RLYAAV
+134 
-140 VRRINETPRTAAKEG
+140 
-155 NRMLRENESGKRG
+155 
-168 RGLAEFARDLTAM
+168 
-181 ARMGQLDPV
+181 
-190 IGRDTE
+190 
-196 ITRAVQ
+196 
-202 ILSRRTKNN
+202 
-211 PVLIG
+211 
-216 EPGVGKTAVA
+216 
-226 EGLAQKIA
+226 
-234 AAEVPDELMDKR
+234 
-246 LLSLDLSAMVAGT
+246 
-259 KYRGEFEERVKA
+259 
-271 LLDEVR
+271 R

-344 ITVGEPTEEQALVIL
+344 ITVGEPTEEQALAIL

-718 VVFRRS
+718 VVFRRLS
-724 EPRGRFGHCAADA
+724 RADVSA
-737 RGHRAARR
+737 IARR
-745 GARRHADGRGRGG
+745 MLEATVQ
-758 RAHRGRGL
+758 
-766 RPALRRAAPAPRD
+766 
-779 PRRGGGRRGR
+779 R
-789 AAAQRN
+789 AAAL
-795 APRGRRRPHRAR
+795 GV
-807 RTERSAFG
+807 T
-815 GRSRRSPPRRRHKK
+815 
-829 RVSRRLTLFDV
+829 LTV
-840 PFSALKE
+840 E
-847 KMQQLAAVRDEGTVL
+847 
-862 AGLFGVHA
+862 
-870 AAPAVDAAV
+870 DAAV
-879 VEQIR
+879 ERIADEGFDPLYGARPLRRVIRAEVEDAVAELLLSGTLHAGDAAR
-884 HGIAVVPARR
+884 IAAEDGALRVRREEPSVPAAA
-894 GERFV
+894 E
-899 VGEEQQAVVHVRR
+899 
-912 VQTLGE
+912 T
-918 GLDKPAVE
+918 
-926 PFDGLHLALEVAVVG
+926 
-941 AFVGRLE
+941 
-948 VQADEVVLLKARP
+948 
-961 CGL
+961 

>member
-155 NRMLRENESGKRG
+155 SRMLRENESGKRG

-344 ITVGEPTEEQALVIL
+344 ITVGEPTEEQALAIL

-400 DLMDEAASRVRM
+400 DLM
-412 GTRPDSPEL
+412 
-421 RAMEAKAAEAERDR
+421 
-435 AAAVAEQNYER
+435 
-446 AAMLRDVEHSC
+446 
-457 REQAE
+457 
-462 QEREALRRAQREKQ
+462 
-476 RTVGEEDV
+476 
-484 AAVVSAWTGVPV
+484 
-496 TRLTEDEGERLLR
+496 
-509 LEDTLHAR
+509 
-517 VVGQDEAVRE
+517 DEAVRE

-718 VVFRRS
+718 VVFRRLS
-724 EPRGRFGHCAADA
+724 RADVSA
-737 RGHRAARR
+737 IARR
-745 GARRHADGRGRGG
+745 MLEATVQ
-758 RAHRGRGL
+758 
-766 RPALRRAAPAPRD
+766 
-779 PRRGGGRRGR
+779 R
-789 AAAQRN
+789 AAAL
-795 APRGRRRPHRAR
+795 GV
-807 RTERSAFG
+807 T
-815 GRSRRSPPRRRHKK
+815 
-829 RVSRRLTLFDV
+829 LTV
-840 PFSALKE
+840 E
-847 KMQQLAAVRDEGTVL
+847 
-862 AGLFGVHA
+862 
-870 AAPAVDAAV
+870 DAAV
-879 VEQIR
+879 ERIADEGFDPLYGARPLRRVIRAEVEDAVAELLLSGTLHAGGAAR
-884 HGIAVVPARR
+884 IAAEDGTLR
-894 GERFV
+894 
-899 VGEEQQAVVHVRR
+899 VRR
-912 VQTLGE
+912 E
-918 GLDKPAVE
+918 EPSIPAAAE
-926 PFDGLHLALEVAVVG
+926 T
-941 AFVGRLE
+941 
-948 VQADEVVLLKARP
+948 
-961 CGL
+961 

>member
-1 MAEQKFTPRAE
+1 MNAEKYTQKTLDA
-12 NVLRLAQETALEL
+12 VKTAQSMAQENGNQYLTPEHLLYALVDQDGGL
-25 GHGYVGCEHILLG
+25 IASLFGKMGVDCDG
-38 LLREDGSAACR
+38 LLSELDTLIRRLPKVSGGSGEVYASPETGKILNLAEKTAEKLHDDYISVEHLMLAIFSEGTSDVKQLLQSHGITR
-49 ALGEAGVTEEQLREQ
+49 SRFTDELSKVKTAPVTSDNPEETYDALKKYGTD
-64 LVRTVGHGLS
+64 LVE
-74 GSLPSQGLT
+74 
-83 PRARSAVEMAVAE
+83 RARS
-96 AMRFASPR
+96 
-104 IGTEHLLL
+104 
-112 GLLRDG
+112 
-118 GNMAVRLL
+118 
-126 AAVGADPK
+126 
-134 RLYAAV
+134 
-140 VRRINETPRTAAKEG
+140 KE
-155 NRMLRENESGKRG
+155 
-168 RGLAEFARDLTAM
+168 
-181 ARMGQLDPV
+181 LDPV
-190 IGRDTE
+190 IGRDAE
-196 ITRAVQ
+196 IRNVIR
-202 ILSRRTKNN
+202 ILSRKTKNN

-344 ITVGEPTEEQALVIL
+344 ITVGEPTEEQALAIL

-484 AAVVSAWTGVPV
+484 AAVVSAWSGVPV

-718 VVFRRS
+718 VVFRRLS
-724 EPRGRFGHCAADA
+724 RADVSA
-737 RGHRAARR
+737 IARR
-745 GARRHADGRGRGG
+745 MLEATVQ
-758 RAHRGRGL
+758 
-766 RPALRRAAPAPRD
+766 
-779 PRRGGGRRGR
+779 R
-789 AAAQRN
+789 AAAL
-795 APRGRRRPHRAR
+795 GV
-807 RTERSAFG
+807 T
-815 GRSRRSPPRRRHKK
+815 
-829 RVSRRLTLFDV
+829 LTV
-840 PFSALKE
+840 E
-847 KMQQLAAVRDEGTVL
+847 
-862 AGLFGVHA
+862 
-870 AAPAVDAAV
+870 DAAV
-879 VEQIR
+879 ERIADEGFDPLYGARPLRRVIRAEVEDAVAELLLSGTLHAGDAAR
-884 HGIAVVPARR
+884 IAAEDGALR
-894 GERFV
+894 
-899 VGEEQQAVVHVRR
+899 VRR
-912 VQTLGE
+912 E
-918 GLDKPAVE
+918 EPSIPAAAE
-926 PFDGLHLALEVAVVG
+926 T
-941 AFVGRLE
+941 
-948 VQADEVVLLKARP
+948 
-961 CGL
+961 

>member
-1 MAEQKFTPRAE
+1 
-12 NVLRLAQETALEL
+12 
-25 GHGYVGCEHILLG
+25 
-38 LLREDGSAACR
+38 
-49 ALGEAGVTEEQLREQ
+49 
-64 LVRTVGHGLS
+64 
-74 GSLPSQGLT
+74 
-83 PRARSAVEMAVAE
+83 
-96 AMRFASPR
+96 
-104 IGTEHLLL
+104 
-112 GLLRDG
+112 
-118 GNMAVRLL
+118 
-126 AAVGADPK
+126 
-134 RLYAAV
+134 
-140 VRRINETPRTAAKEG
+140 
-155 NRMLRENESGKRG
+155 MLRENESGKRG

-344 ITVGEPTEEQALVIL
+344 ITVGEPTEEQALAIL

-484 AAVVSAWTGVPV
+484 AAVVSAWSGVPV

-718 VVFRRS
+718 VVFRRLS
-724 EPRGRFGHCAADA
+724 RADVSA
-737 RGHRAARR
+737 IARR
-745 GARRHADGRGRGG
+745 MLKATVQ
-758 RAHRGRGL
+758 
-766 RPALRRAAPAPRD
+766 
-779 PRRGGGRRGR
+779 R
-789 AAAQRN
+789 AAAL
-795 APRGRRRPHRAR
+795 GV
-807 RTERSAFG
+807 T
-815 GRSRRSPPRRRHKK
+815 
-829 RVSRRLTLFDV
+829 LTV
-840 PFSALKE
+840 E
-847 KMQQLAAVRDEGTVL
+847 
-862 AGLFGVHA
+862 
-870 AAPAVDAAV
+870 DAAV
-879 VEQIR
+879 ERIADEGFDPLYGARPLRRVIRAEVEDAVAELLLSGALHAGDAVR
-884 HGIAVVPARR
+884 IAAEDGVLR
-894 GERFV
+894 
-899 VGEEQQAVVHVRR
+899 VRR
-912 VQTLGE
+912 E
-918 GLDKPAVE
+918 EPSIPAAAE
-926 PFDGLHLALEVAVVG
+926 T
-941 AFVGRLE
+941 
-948 VQADEVVLLKARP
+948 
-961 CGL
+961 

>member
-1 MAEQKFTPRAE
+1 
-12 NVLRLAQETALEL
+12 
-25 GHGYVGCEHILLG
+25 
-38 LLREDGSAACR
+38 
-49 ALGEAGVTEEQLREQ
+49 
-64 LVRTVGHGLS
+64 
-74 GSLPSQGLT
+74 
-83 PRARSAVEMAVAE
+83 
-96 AMRFASPR
+96 
-104 IGTEHLLL
+104 
-112 GLLRDG
+112 
-118 GNMAVRLL
+118 
-126 AAVGADPK
+126 
-134 RLYAAV
+134 
-140 VRRINETPRTAAKEG
+140 
-155 NRMLRENESGKRG
+155 MLRENESGKRG

-344 ITVGEPTEEQALVIL
+344 ITVGEPTEEQALAIL

-484 AAVVSAWTGVPV
+484 AAVVSAWSGVPV

-718 VVFRRS
+718 VVFRRLS
-724 EPRGRFGHCAADA
+724 RADVSVI
-737 RGHRAARR
+737 ARR
-745 GARRHADGRGRGG
+745 MLEATVQ
-758 RAHRGRGL
+758 
-766 RPALRRAAPAPRD
+766 
-779 PRRGGGRRGR
+779 R
-789 AAAQRN
+789 AAAL
-795 APRGRRRPHRAR
+795 GV
-807 RTERSAFG
+807 T
-815 GRSRRSPPRRRHKK
+815 
-829 RVSRRLTLFDV
+829 LTV
-840 PFSALKE
+840 E
-847 KMQQLAAVRDEGTVL
+847 
-862 AGLFGVHA
+862 
-870 AAPAVDAAV
+870 DAAV
-879 VEQIR
+879 ERIADEGFDPLYGARPLRRVIRAEVEDAVAELLLSGALHAGDAAR
-884 HGIAVVPARR
+884 IAAEDGALR
-894 GERFV
+894 
-899 VGEEQQAVVHVRR
+899 VRR
-912 VQTLGE
+912 E
-918 GLDKPAVE
+918 EPSIPAAAE
-926 PFDGLHLALEVAVVG
+926 T
-941 AFVGRLE
+941 
-948 VQADEVVLLKARP
+948 
-961 CGL
+961 

>member
-1 MAEQKFTPRAE
+1 
-12 NVLRLAQETALEL
+12 
-25 GHGYVGCEHILLG
+25 
-38 LLREDGSAACR
+38 
-49 ALGEAGVTEEQLREQ
+49 
-64 LVRTVGHGLS
+64 
-74 GSLPSQGLT
+74 
-83 PRARSAVEMAVAE
+83 
-96 AMRFASPR
+96 
-104 IGTEHLLL
+104 
-112 GLLRDG
+112 
-118 GNMAVRLL
+118 
-126 AAVGADPK
+126 
-134 RLYAAV
+134 
-140 VRRINETPRTAAKEG
+140 
-155 NRMLRENESGKRG
+155 MLRENESGKRG

-344 ITVGEPTEEQALVIL
+344 ITVGEPTEEQALAIL

-484 AAVVSAWTGVPV
+484 AAVVSAWSGVPV

-718 VVFRRS
+718 VVFRRLS
-724 EPRGRFGHCAADA
+724 RADVSA
-737 RGHRAARR
+737 IARR
-745 GARRHADGRGRGG
+745 MLEATVQ
-758 RAHRGRGL
+758 
-766 RPALRRAAPAPRD
+766 
-779 PRRGGGRRGR
+779 R
-789 AAAQRN
+789 AAAL
-795 APRGRRRPHRAR
+795 GV
-807 RTERSAFG
+807 T
-815 GRSRRSPPRRRHKK
+815 
-829 RVSRRLTLFDV
+829 LTV
-840 PFSALKE
+840 E
-847 KMQQLAAVRDEGTVL
+847 
-862 AGLFGVHA
+862 
-870 AAPAVDAAV
+870 DAAV
-879 VEQIR
+879 ERIADEGFDPLYGARPLRRVIRAEVED
-884 HGIAVVPARR
+884 AVAELLLSGTLHAGDAARIGAEDGTLR
-894 GERFV
+894 
-899 VGEEQQAVVHVRR
+899 VRR
-912 VQTLGE
+912 E
-918 GLDKPAVE
+918 EPSIPAAAE
-926 PFDGLHLALEVAVVG
+926 T
-941 AFVGRLE
+941 
-948 VQADEVVLLKARP
+948 
-961 CGL
+961 

>member
-1 MAEQKFTPRAE
+1 MQPT
-12 NVLRLAQETALEL
+12 L
-25 GHGYVGCEHILLG
+25 C
-38 LLREDGSAACR
+38 
-49 ALGEAGVTEEQLREQ
+49 
-64 LVRTVGHGLS
+64 
-74 GSLPSQGLT
+74 
-83 PRARSAVEMAVAE
+83 ARC
-96 AMRFASPR
+96 
-104 IGTEHLLL
+104 HK
-112 GLLRDG
+112 
-118 GNMAVRLL
+118 NMAVVFINRIENGQSHQEGLCLKCARELHIKPIDDIISKMGINDEDLDGLSSEMMEAMQNLSGNGDDLMNIENDDDSSDDDGKTATFPFLNRLFGAQN
-126 AAVGADPK
+126 AANAENRDSAAETERPRVGKDGGERKPK
-134 RLYAAV
+134 RKFLDNYCISLTDRARAG
-140 VRRINETPRTAAKEG
+140 KLD
-155 NRMLRENESGKRG
+155 RM
-168 RGLAEFARDLTAM
+168 
-181 ARMGQLDPV
+181 
-190 IGRDTE
+190 IGRSE
-196 ITRAVQ
+196 ELERVVQ
-202 ILSRRTKNN
+202 ILNRRQKNN
-211 PVLIG
+211 PCLIG

-344 ITVGEPTEEQALVIL
+344 ITVGEPTEEQALAIL

-484 AAVVSAWTGVPV
+484 AAVVSAWSGVPV

-718 VVFRRS
+718 VVFRRLS
-724 EPRGRFGHCAADA
+724 RADVSA
-737 RGHRAARR
+737 IARR
-745 GARRHADGRGRGG
+745 MLKATVQ
-758 RAHRGRGL
+758 
-766 RPALRRAAPAPRD
+766 
-779 PRRGGGRRGR
+779 R
-789 AAAQRN
+789 AAAL
-795 APRGRRRPHRAR
+795 G
-807 RTERSAFG
+807 
-815 GRSRRSPPRRRHKK
+815 
-829 RVSRRLTLFDV
+829 VTLMV
-840 PFSALKE
+840 E
-847 KMQQLAAVRDEGTVL
+847 
-862 AGLFGVHA
+862 
-870 AAPAVDAAV
+870 DAAV
-879 VEQIR
+879 ERIADEGFDPLYGARPLRRVIRAEVEDAVAELLLSGTLHAGGAAR
-884 HGIAVVPARR
+884 IAAEDGALR
-894 GERFV
+894 
-899 VGEEQQAVVHVRR
+899 VRR
-912 VQTLGE
+912 E
-918 GLDKPAVE
+918 EPSIPAAAE
-926 PFDGLHLALEVAVVG
+926 T
-941 AFVGRLE
+941 
-948 VQADEVVLLKARP
+948 
-961 CGL
+961 

>member
-1 MAEQKFTPRAE
+1 
-12 NVLRLAQETALEL
+12 
-25 GHGYVGCEHILLG
+25 
-38 LLREDGSAACR
+38 
-49 ALGEAGVTEEQLREQ
+49 
-64 LVRTVGHGLS
+64 
-74 GSLPSQGLT
+74 
-83 PRARSAVEMAVAE
+83 
-96 AMRFASPR
+96 
-104 IGTEHLLL
+104 
-112 GLLRDG
+112 
-118 GNMAVRLL
+118 
-126 AAVGADPK
+126 
-134 RLYAAV
+134 
-140 VRRINETPRTAAKEG
+140 
-155 NRMLRENESGKRG
+155 
-168 RGLAEFARDLTAM
+168 M

-344 ITVGEPTEEQALVIL
+344 ITVGEPTEEQALAIL

-718 VVFRRS
+718 VVFRRLS
-724 EPRGRFGHCAADA
+724 RADVSVI
-737 RGHRAARR
+737 ARR
-745 GARRHADGRGRGG
+745 MLKATVQ
-758 RAHRGRGL
+758 
-766 RPALRRAAPAPRD
+766 
-779 PRRGGGRRGR
+779 R
-789 AAAQRN
+789 AAAL
-795 APRGRRRPHRAR
+795 GV
-807 RTERSAFG
+807 T
-815 GRSRRSPPRRRHKK
+815 
-829 RVSRRLTLFDV
+829 LTV
-840 PFSALKE
+840 E
-847 KMQQLAAVRDEGTVL
+847 
-862 AGLFGVHA
+862 
-870 AAPAVDAAV
+870 DAAV
-879 VEQIR
+879 ERIADEGFDPLYGARPLRRVIRAEVEDAVAELLLSGTLHAGGAAR
-884 HGIAVVPARR
+884 IAAEDGALR
-894 GERFV
+894 
-899 VGEEQQAVVHVRR
+899 VRR
-912 VQTLGE
+912 E
-918 GLDKPAVE
+918 EPSIPAAAE
-926 PFDGLHLALEVAVVG
+926 T
-941 AFVGRLE
+941 
-948 VQADEVVLLKARP
+948 
-961 CGL
+961 

>member
-1 MAEQKFTPRAE
+1 
-12 NVLRLAQETALEL
+12 
-25 GHGYVGCEHILLG
+25 
-38 LLREDGSAACR
+38 
-49 ALGEAGVTEEQLREQ
+49 
-64 LVRTVGHGLS
+64 
-74 GSLPSQGLT
+74 
-83 PRARSAVEMAVAE
+83 
-96 AMRFASPR
+96 
-104 IGTEHLLL
+104 
-112 GLLRDG
+112 
-118 GNMAVRLL
+118 
-126 AAVGADPK
+126 
-134 RLYAAV
+134 
-140 VRRINETPRTAAKEG
+140 
-155 NRMLRENESGKRG
+155 
-168 RGLAEFARDLTAM
+168 M

-344 ITVGEPTEEQALVIL
+344 ITVGEPTEEQALAIL

-412 GTRPDSPEL
+412 GTHPDSPEL

-435 AAAVAEQNYER
+435 AAAVADQNYER

-536 AGLRDPKRPVG
+536 AGLRNPKRPVG

-575 ALVRLDMSEYM
+575 ALVRMDMSEYM

-620 VVLFD
+620 VVLYD

-687 GDGGFA
+687 SDGGFA

-718 VVFRRS
+718 VVFRRLS
-724 EPRGRFGHCAADA
+724 RADVSVI
-737 RGHRAARR
+737 ARR
-745 GARRHADGRGRGG
+745 MLKATVQ
-758 RAHRGRGL
+758 
-766 RPALRRAAPAPRD
+766 
-779 PRRGGGRRGR
+779 R
-789 AAAQRN
+789 AAAL
-795 APRGRRRPHRAR
+795 GV
-807 RTERSAFG
+807 T
-815 GRSRRSPPRRRHKK
+815 
-829 RVSRRLTLFDV
+829 LTV
-840 PFSALKE
+840 E
-847 KMQQLAAVRDEGTVL
+847 
-862 AGLFGVHA
+862 
-870 AAPAVDAAV
+870 DAAV
-879 VEQIR
+879 ERIADEGFDPLYGARPLRRVIRAEVEDAVAELLLSGTLHAGDAAR
-884 HGIAVVPARR
+884 IAAEDGALR
-894 GERFV
+894 
-899 VGEEQQAVVHVRR
+899 VRR
-912 VQTLGE
+912 E
-918 GLDKPAVE
+918 EPSIPATAE
-926 PFDGLHLALEVAVVG
+926 T
-941 AFVGRLE
+941 
-948 VQADEVVLLKARP
+948 
-961 CGL
+961 